1 MAVLNVF
8 FTLITILSGLL
19 LYSPPQV
26 YGQQAGFKY
35 FKNYDPKEYNNHSQN
50 WSILQDKRGL
60 IYVGNQTGLM
70 EFDGVSWRPI
80 DIPNKT
86 VRSMAMDDNGVIY
99 IGGDNEI
106 GFLAPGPDGTFTYRS
121 LLDRLKKNEKD
132 FSRVWRTHSTPGGV
146 YFQTSKFIFRWD
158 NGQMKVWPATMESP
172 FAASFACGGKLY
184 IRQANIGLRQMVND
198 TLTTPP
204 GGETFADKKISMMVP
219 YDPGGQKL
227 LLGTPDNG
235 FYIYDGVQAIPFPTE
250 VDHYVKE
257 NLLSYGIRLSSSP
270 GEFVA
275 AANKGGIVAIDSH
288 GRLKNTFAKTG
299 GLLDDDVKYVF
310 QDALGN
316 LWLALNKG
324 IAKIEY
330 VSPFSIYDERSNLDG
345 LVLSVVRAGSQNTL
359 YAGATSGLYAL
370 DPGGKFQHIAGAPVD
385 CFYILPMADSLLVA
399 AGSGVIQVETRDNS
413 PRKVTG
419 NSSFFLLRS
428 QITPNRTW
436 VATREGLSS
445 LTLSS
450 TGAGAGQNGRWLEE
464 HVFKEITREIRT
476 IVEDEKGNLWLA
488 GPPEGVLKVDF
499 PGNGRIGRGGS
510 IINPRVTWYDASRGL
525 PAGEVR
531 DVFTAAGHIM
541 FTTGKGIYRFDEK
554 TGSFLP
560 DNTFGDEFAGG
571 PTGRSVFRIAE
582 DMDKNIWLNSSGR
595 NIQAIR
601 RRDGGFTINK
611 SPFLRTP
618 PAQVNVIYPDGNN
631 VWFGGQDGLIRFDK
645 TVKKNYRQDF
655 ATLIR
660 EVSIAGKRV
669 FAGYEAGG
677 GANPFTRVI
686 RYKDRKNFHF
696 QFAAPFFEAET
707 ATQYRT
713 FLEGHDDDWSAWGP
727 ESKKDFTTLE
737 PGSYTFRVQAKNVYE
752 QPGREAVFHF
762 KVLHPWYL
770 GWWMFLFYALIFF
783 SVLFL
788 AVKWRS
794 GKLEREKQKLEKVVK
809 DRTKE
814 IAEKNQQLETQ
825 TLRLKDQSEKLKEMD
840 KVKSRFFANISHE
853 FRTPLTL
860 IMGPLESMIA
870 GAGAC
875 SHDKDGQKS
884 LNLMLR
890 NSQRLLGLIN
900 QLLEL
905 SKFESGKV
913 KLQASRHNIIPFLKG
928 ITASFEPVTAKNE
941 LDLTF
946 YAQEENIA
954 IYFDPGKLEE
964 LIFNLLSNAVKFTPP
979 GGKITVAAAVNRTEE
994 ENFPSGSLDIT
1005 ISDTGPGIPRDQL
1018 AHIFDRFY
1026 QVENTHEHHHRGSG
1040 IGLSIAKELVELHH
1054 GKIDV
1059 HSHEGRGSEFI
1070 TRLPMGKAHLEPHE
1084 IVESASAGAPAPAPR
1099 KFPAEITAAY
1109 RINPDIIPG
1118 TGGDA
1123 ENEEVAAAAAAA
1135 APDDK
1140 NIDPLKP
1147 VKEIILVVEDSADV
1161 RGYIRGALEPHY
1173 TIIEAKNGREGI
1185 QKALQI
1191 VPDLIISDIMMPEA
1205 DGYELCRVLKNNIA
1219 ASHIPIILL
1228 TAKASEESILE
1239 GLETGA
1245 DDYITKPFNTRILC
1259 ARIKNLIDLRRQ
1271 MQLTLNREMTLQP
1284 VKISISAIDKKFIK
1298 KLQEVIKENISDP
1311 DFNIEQLCKKME
1323 MSQPTIYRKIHAL
1336 SGESPTEFI
1345 RSYRLKRGAEL
1356 LKNNFGTVLE
1366 VAFEVGFASAGYFT
1380 KCFKEKFHRL
1390 PSSFQASEAE

>member
-19 LYSPPQV
+19 LYSPLQV
-26 YGQQAGFKY
+26 YGQQTGFKY
-35 FKNYDPKEYNNHSQN
+35 FKNYGPKEYNNHSQN
-50 WSILQDKRGL
+50 WSILQDKRGI

-80 DIPNKT
+80 DIPNET
-86 VRSMAMDDNGVIY
+86 VRSMAIDDNGAIF

-106 GFLAPGPDGTFTYRS
+106 GFLAPGPAGTFTYRS
-121 LLDRLKKNEKD
+121 LLDRLKNEEKD
-132 FSRVWRTHSTPGGV
+132 FSLVWRTYATPGGI

-158 NGQMKVWPATMESP
+158 NGQMKVWPANMGNP
-172 FAASFACGGKLY
+172 FAASFTCGGKLY

-198 TLTTPP
+198 ILTTVP

-219 YDPGGQKL
+219 YDPGAQKL
-227 LLGTPDNG
+227 LLGSPDNG
-235 FYIYDGVQAIPFPTE
+235 FYIYDGVQTIPFPTE

-257 NLLSYGIRLSSSP
+257 NVLSYGIRLSSSP
-270 GEFVA
+270 GEFAVA
-275 AANKGGIVAIDSH
+275 TNKGGGVTIDSQ
-288 GRLKNTFAKTG
+288 GRLKNTFTKAG
-299 GLLDDDVKYVF
+299 GLLDDDVKYTF
-310 QDALGN
+310 EDALGN

-330 VSPFSIYDERSNLDG
+330 VSPFTIYDERSNLDG
-345 LVLSVVRAGSQNTL
+345 LVLSVVRAGSQNAFYVGTT
-359 YAGATSGLYAL
+359 AGLYVT
-370 DPGGKFQHIAGAPVD
+370 DPGGKFQRVTGAPVD
-385 CFYILPMADSLLVA
+385 CFYILPMEDSLLVA
-399 AGSGVIQVETRDNS
+399 AGSGVIQVDTRDNS

-419 NSSFFLLRS
+419 NATFFLLRS

-436 VATREGLSS
+436 VGTREGLLS
-445 LTLSS
+445 LILSS
-450 TGAGAGQNGRWLEE
+450 TGASVGAGQNGRWLEE

-499 PGNGRIGRGGS
+499 PGNGRIGRGGN
-510 IINPRVTWYDASRGL
+510 IINPHVTWYDASRGL

-531 DVFTAAGHIM
+531 DVFAAAGHIM

-560 DNTFGDEFAGG
+560 DDTLGDEFAGG
-571 PTGRSVFRIAE
+571 PTGRSVFRIVE

-601 RRDGGFTINK
+601 LRDGLFSINK
-611 SPFLRTP
+611 NPFLRMP
-618 PAQVNVIYPDGNN
+618 PAQVNVIYPDGNT

-707 ATQYRT
+707 ATQYKT
-713 FLEGHDDDWSAWGP
+713 FLEGHDDDWSGWGP
-727 ESKKDFTTLE
+727 EGKKDFTTLE
-737 PGSYTFRVQAKNVYE
+737 PGIYTFRVQAKNVYE
-752 QPGREAVFHF
+752 QPGSEGVFHF
-762 KVLHPWYL
+762 KVLPPWYL
-770 GWWMFLFYALIFF
+770 AWWMFLFYALIFF
-783 SVLFL
+783 SVIFL

-794 GKLEREKQKLEKVVK
+794 GKLEREKQKLEKVVN

-825 TLRLKDQSEKLKEMD
+825 TLRLKEQSEKLKEMD

-860 IMGPLESMIA
+860 IMGPLESMLSGVGA
-870 GAGAC
+870 GAG
-875 SHDKDGQKS
+875 SHDKDGQKN

-913 KLQASRHNIIPFLKG
+913 KLRASQQNIIPFLKG
-928 ITASFEPVTAKNE
+928 ITASFEPVTTKNE

-946 YAQEENIA
+946 HAQEENIT
-954 IYFDPGKLEE
+954 IYCDPGKLEE
-964 LIFNLLSNAVKFTPP
+964 VIFNLLSNAVKFTPP
-979 GGKITVAAAVNRTEE
+979 GGKITIAAAVNRTEE

-1005 ISDTGPGIPRDQL
+1005 VSDTGPGIPRDQL
-1018 AHIFDRFY
+1018 VHIFGRFY
-1026 QVENTHEHHHRGSG
+1026 QVDNTYEHHHKGSG

-1059 HSHEGRGSEFI
+1059 HSHEGRGTEFI
-1070 TRLPMGKAHLEPHE
+1070 IRLPLGKAHLEPHE
-1084 IVESASAGAPAPAPR
+1084 IVQSAAAAPPPAPR
-1099 KFPAEITAAY
+1099 KSPAEIPSY
-1109 RINPDIIPG
+1109 YDIKPG
-1118 TGGDA
+1118 TGTITFETT
-1123 ENEEVAAAAAAA
+1123 ENDCAAAAGS
-1135 APDDK
+1135 D
-1140 NIDPLKP
+1140 IDPLKP
-1147 VKEIILVVEDSADV
+1147 VKEIVLVVEDSADV

-1173 TIIEAKNGREGI
+1173 TVIEAKDGLEGI
-1185 QKALQI
+1185 QKAQQTI
-1191 VPDLIISDIMMPEA
+1191 PDLIISDVMMPKT
-1205 DGYELCRVLKNNIA
+1205 DGYELCRVLKNNIDT
-1219 ASHIPIILL
+1219 SHIPIILL
-1228 TAKASEESILE
+1228 TAKASEENILQ

-1245 DDYITKPFNTRILC
+1245 DDYVTKPFNTRILC

-1284 VKISISAIDKKFIK
+1284 VKISISAMDKKFIK
-1298 KLQEVIKENISDP
+1298 RLQEVIRENISDP

-1323 MSQPTIYRKIHAL
+1323 MSQPTLYRKIHAL
-1336 SGESPTEFI
+1336 SGESPTDFI

-1366 VAFEVGFASAGYFT
+1366 VAFEVGFSSAGYFT

-1390 PSSFQASEAE
+1390 PSSYQASEAE